1 MKKWQSFLIKKAA
14 TEARNRL
21 EKSDKQEL
29 LNLFNTGIVVD
40 LKQLKIRAIELLLK
54 VDERRTKRKGV

>member
-1 MKKWQSFLIKKAA
+1 VKKWQIFLIKKAA

>member
-1 MKKWQSFLIKKAA
+1 MKKWQIFLIKKAA